1 VNQLFTPPVVVVLAA
16 SLVAALTDILKFKVY
31 NILTLPLLVAGL
43 LYHGVVGGSPA
54 LLGSVLGLL
63 LGGGVLMAFYLMGG
77 MGAGDVK
84 FMAAVGAWL
93 GVVLTF
99 YVFLASAIAAGI
111 YALVLIF
118 AYGSMRETYL
128 NLQII
133 CQRVTMFCRH
143 LGSEERIETEVQR
156 MDRHRRIIPFAAMM
170 AVGIVFV
177 LAFFWLHTMWSE

>member
-1 VNQLFTPPVVVVLAA
+1 VSQLLTPPVVVVLIA
-16 SLVAALTDILKFKVY
+16 SVIAALTDIMKFKVY
-31 NILTLPLLVAGL
+31 NILTLPLLASGLIYHAVAG
-43 LYHGVVGGSPA
+43 GQSA

-63 LGGGVLMAFYLMGG
+63 LGGGVLTVFYLMGG

-99 YVFLASAIAAGI
+99 YVFVASALAAGI

-118 AYGSMRETYL
+118 AYGSLRETYV

-133 CQRVTMFCRH
+133 CHRMTILCRH
-143 LGSEERIETEVQR
+143 LGSEERIETEVR
-156 MDRHRRIIPFAAMM
+156 RVDRHRRIIPFAAMM

-177 LAFFWLHTMWSE
+177 LVYFWLQTSLGE